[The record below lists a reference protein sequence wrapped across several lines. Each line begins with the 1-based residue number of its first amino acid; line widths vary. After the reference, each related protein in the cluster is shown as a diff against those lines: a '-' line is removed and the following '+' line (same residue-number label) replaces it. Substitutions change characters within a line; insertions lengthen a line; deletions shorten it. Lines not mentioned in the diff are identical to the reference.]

1 MRMITYLVLFF
12 FALPLFSEER
22 KHGGKAIEVKVEA
35 GTKDGKMVFIPND
48 LTFERGKHYKLVIS
62 NLLCYLVRE

>member
-35 GTKDGKMVFIPND
+35 E
-48 LTFERGKHYKLVIS
+48 ERVDALRV
-62 NLLCYLVRE
+62 